1 MTFNEALFILRHGSA
16 EGLQKYLQAVQT
28 IENEVKVLQERNE
41 RLHTEKEEMHID
53 LIAAE
58 EYAMKLKTENDNV
71 RKEMSK
77 KYKDAIES
85 YNISM
90 SEYMQ
95 SEIFDRTHIVRG
107 SVITV
112 GGYDILVESYGET
125 IFGTFVIRGREIKK
139 DGDA

>member
-1 MTFNEALFILRHGSA
+1 MTHKQVCYLLHLEKEKNKR
-16 EGLQKYLQAVQT
+16 LQA
-28 IENEVKVLQERNE
+28 
-41 RLHTEKEEMHID
+41 EKEAMHID

-77 KYKDAIES
+77 KACDAIEC
-85 YNISM
+85 YRIKAD
-90 SEYMQ
+90 EYIQ
-95 SEIFDRTHIVRG
+95 SAVYDRTTVKRG
-107 SVITV
+107 AVLNVS
-112 GGYDILVESYGET
+112 GYEVLVESCDRT